1 MTKEQIKKE
10 LNKMIKK
17 NGWNKCYGNFGIGV
31 IMGKKQME
39 KNIALV
45 GIGYVDDERYDAK
58 ATADKFK
65 TSEEFKSCMN
75 KIDGT
80 WHEEIRKVYGS
91 ESLYI
96 VINY

>member
-10 LNKMIKK
+10 LNKMIKT
-17 NGWNKCYGNFGIGV
+17 NGWNKCYGDFGIGV
-31 IMGKKQME
+31 TMGKKQME

-45 GIGYVDDERYDAK
+45 VIGYVADDRYNAK
-58 ATADKFK
+58 ATADRFT

-75 KIDGT
+75 QINGT

-91 ESLYI
+91 EALYI